1 MAIKIKK
8 RKPKHAVKIF
18 RASIRV
24 SLNKDTGSVLRAK
37 LKKFAFEPNGFINDP
52 GAHGT
57 GSWINVNC
65 SVQEMH
71 VCMSELWRII
81 EEHDGPGKVDHVWS
95 NFEMIDLRS
104 FFKGAKKKDRMSDE
118 LKSFLVEQGL
128 EKGSKE

>member
-1 MAIKIKK
+1 MAIKK

-24 SLNKDTGSVLRAK
+24 SLNGDTGSVLRAK
-37 LKKFAFEPNGFINDP
+37 LKKHAFEPHGFINDP

-65 SVQEMH
+65 SVNEMRE
-71 VCMSELWRII
+71 CMAKLWQTID
-81 EEHDGPGKVDHVWS
+81 EHDGPGKVDHVWS

-104 FFKGAKKKDRMSDE
+104 FFKGARKKDRMSDE
-118 LKSFLVEQGL
+118 LRSFLVEQGL
-128 EKGSKE
+128 EKGSNK